1 MEVPVVSTQKVA
13 IVTGSARGIG
23 AAVARRLASDG
34 LAVAVLD
41 LNADSCADTVKS
53 ITDAGGKAIAVGADV
68 SDADSVAAAVD
79 TVVTELGAP
88 TVLINNAGI
97 IRDNMLF
104 KMSVD
109 DWDAVMAVH
118 LRGAFNMSK
127 ACQKHMVDAGWGR
140 IVNLSSTSAL
150 GNRGQ
155 ANYSAAKAGILGFSA
170 ALALEL
176 GRDGITV
183 NTIAPG
189 FIETDGVRT
198 LPHYQ
203 KIRDNALARTP
214 IGRLGV
220 PRDIAGAVCFLAS
233 EAAGYITG
241 ATLHVTGG
249 RYAT

>member
-1 MEVPVVSTQKVA
+1 MQLGLTDKVA
-13 IVTGSARGIG
+13 IVTGSGRGIG
-23 AAVARRLASDG
+23 AATARALAEEGARIVVTDID
-34 LAVAVLD
+34 AQAT
-41 LNADSCADTVKS
+41 AESCAALQRDGFS
-53 ITDAGGKAIAVGADV
+53 AIGVAADV
-68 SDADSVAAAVD
+68 TKAAAVERLVQAALD
-79 TVVTELGAP
+79 AFGSVH
-88 TVLINNAGI
+88 VLVNNAGFA
-97 IRDNMLF
+97 RDARITKL
-104 KMSVD
+104 SEA
-109 DWDAVMAVH
+109 DWDAVVDTV
-118 LRGAFNMSK
+118 LKGAFLCTRAVAPVM
-127 ACQKHMVDAGWGR
+127 AAQHWGR
-140 IVNLSSTSAL
+140 VVNISSRAHL
-150 GNRGQ
+150 GNPGQ

-189 FIETDGVRT
+189 FIETDGVRK

-203 KIRDNALARTP
+203 KIKDNAIARTP

-220 PRDIAGAVCFLAS
+220 PRDIASVVAFLAS

>member
-1 MEVPVVSTQKVA
+1 MQLGLKDRVA

-23 AAVARRLASDG
+23 AETALALAEEGARIVVTDIDG
-34 LAVAVLD
+34 DAA
-41 LNADSCADTVKS
+41 ATHCAALTG
-53 ITDAGGKAIAVGADV
+53 AGHRAIAVPADV
-68 SDADSVAAAVD
+68 TRAADVERLAQAALDAFGAVH
-79 TVVTELGAP
+79 
-88 TVLINNAGI
+88 VLVNNAGFA
-97 IRDNMLF
+97 RDARITRLTEA
-104 KMSVD
+104 
-109 DWDAVMAVH
+109 DWDAVVDTV
-118 LRGAFNMSK
+118 LKGAFLCTK
-127 ACQKHMVDAGWGR
+127 AVAPLMAAAKWGR
-140 IVNLSSTSAL
+140 VVNISSRAHL
-150 GNRGQ
+150 GNPGQ
-155 ANYSAAKAGILGFSA
+155 ANYSAAKAGLLGFSA

-189 FIETDGVRT
+189 FIETDGVRN
-198 LPHYQ
+198 LPHYA

-214 IGRLGV
+214 VGRLGV

>member
-1 MEVPVVSTQKVA
+1 MQLGLKDRVA

-23 AAVARRLASDG
+23 AETALALAEEGARIVVTDIDG
-34 LAVAVLD
+34 
-41 LNADSCADTVKS
+41 
-53 ITDAGGKAIAVGADV
+53 DAATAHCTALQGAGHRAIAVPADV
-68 SDADSVAAAVD
+68 TRMADVGRLAQAAVD
-79 TVVTELGAP
+79 AFGGVH
-88 TVLINNAGI
+88 VLVNNAGFA
-97 IRDNMLF
+97 RDARITRL
-104 KMSVD
+104 SEA
-109 DWDAVMAVH
+109 DWDAVVDTV
-118 LRGAFNMSK
+118 LKGAFLCTQAVAPLMAAAK
-127 ACQKHMVDAGWGR
+127 WGR
-140 IVNLSSTSAL
+140 VVNISSRAHL
-150 GNRGQ
+150 GNPGQ

-198 LPHYQ
+198 LPHHQ